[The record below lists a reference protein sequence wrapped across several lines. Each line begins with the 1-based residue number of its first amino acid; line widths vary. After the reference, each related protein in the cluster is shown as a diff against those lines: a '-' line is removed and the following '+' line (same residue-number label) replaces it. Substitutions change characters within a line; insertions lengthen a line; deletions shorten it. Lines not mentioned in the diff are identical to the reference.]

1 MPAKR
6 AGAPVSS
13 WPTSGVLLFS
23 MAATY
28 LVCMS
33 SKVKYSTVTLAP
45 FFWAQRW
52 ALASI
57 ALLVGST
64 YVFRIQRRRLVPFFT
79 AGAAGRGKVSRA
91 EVPTAPARSERRL
104 IRLSSMACPPWI
116 VFDPDDALRMSASRA
131 ALSSAACS
139 VLRFSHALSLR
150 RGLLPRA
157 GLSGGPRR
165 ARRRR

>member
-33 SKVKYSTVTLAP
+33 SNVKYSTVTLAP
-45 FFWAQRW
+45 CLAAQRA
-52 ALASI
+52 ALASM

-64 YVFRIQRRRLVPFFT
+64 YVLRIHMRRAVPFLT
-79 AGAAGRGKVSRA
+79 AGK
-91 EVPTAPARSERRL
+91 P
-104 IRLSSMACPPWI
+104 
-116 VFDPDDALRMSASRA
+116 
-131 ALSSAACS
+131 
-139 VLRFSHALSLR
+139 R
-150 RGLLPRA
+150 RGTDRAGGGRRGRA
-157 GLSGGPRR
+157 GLERR
-165 ARRRR
+165 AGGA